1 MFNKVIVFPEYRGLL
16 MRSILALAVSVC
28 LLPMPALAETPMGN
42 DVYVMAD
49 STVPSIAMAAW
60 KDGSEIKS
68 EAGADAS
75 SAPGDA
81 VKYVAKQ
88 VIWPTGRVRMMNFKK
103 DTGGV
108 LHPITDETLL
118 YMLSGTAEVGVGDDI
133 VTIVAGDV
141 VSFPSGAL
149 RNAGSASDASI
160 VTWNVPS
167 LTGENTPTHVKG
179 ADVEE
184 GGGGAIKLKRYA
196 FPGNSVRAVKLAA
209 GGGTNPNSAKTD
221 SMIYVTGGPMVFYQ
235 NGIEFVVDE
244 GDFIREVAGATH
256 NWSIIED
263 SGFVTTSGLPLD
275 MSDINPDEATD
286 IPPQR

>member
-1 MFNKVIVFPEYRGLL
+1 
-16 MRSILALAVSVC
+16 MRSFLALAVSVC
-28 LLPMPALAETPMGN
+28 LLPMSAFAQTPMGN

-60 KDGSEIKS
+60 KDGSEVKS
-68 EAGADAS
+68 AAGADAS
-75 SAPGDA
+75 SAPSDA
-81 VKYVAKQ
+81 VTYAAKQ
-88 VIWPTGRVRMMNFKK
+88 VVWPTGRVRMMTFSKE
-103 DTGGV
+103 TGGV

-118 YMLSGTAEVGVGDDI
+118 YVRSGTAEVGVGDDV
-133 VTIVAGDV
+133 VTVVAGDV

-149 RNAGSASDASI
+149 RNAGGASDASI
-160 VTWNVPS
+160 ITWNVPS
-167 LTGENTPTHVKG
+167 LTGETTPTHVKG

-184 GGGGAIKLKRYA
+184 GGGGAIKLKRYS

-209 GGGTNPNSAKTD
+209 GGSTNPNSAKTD
-221 SMIYVTGGPMVFYQ
+221 SMIYVTGGPMTFYQ

-244 GDFIREVAGATH
+244 GDFIREVAGAMH

>member
-1 MFNKVIVFPEYRGLL
+1 
-16 MRSILALAVSVC
+16 MRSVLALAFSVC
-28 LLPMPALAETPMGN
+28 LLPISAFAETPMGN

-60 KDGSEIKS
+60 NESGEVKTATR
-68 EAGADAS
+68 AGANDVPS
-75 SAPGDA
+75 NA

-88 VIWPTGRVRMMNFKK
+88 VIWPTGRVRVMTFDK

-118 YMLSGTAEVGVGDDI
+118 YVLSGTAEVGAGSKTVK
-133 VTIVAGDV
+133 IVAGDV

-149 RNAGSASDASI
+149 RNAGKASSAKI

-167 LTGENTPTHVKG
+167 LTGEMTPTHVKG

-184 GGGGAIKLKRYA
+184 GGGGAIKLKRYS

-209 GGGTNPNSAKTD
+209 GGSTNPNSAKTD
-221 SMIYVTGGPMVFYQ
+221 SMIYVTGGPMTFYQ
-235 NGIEFVVDE
+235 NDIEFVVDE
-244 GDFIREVAGATH
+244 GDFIREVAGAMH
-256 NWSIIED
+256 HWNVPND